1 MNASTDEPKQRDGM
15 LLAKL
20 GYQTIVERA
29 RDVIFTLSSNG
40 TITSLNPAFEDITG
54 WLRAE
59 WIRKPFAFIVHPD
72 DLPSAVTF
80 FQTVL
85 KGESPHIR
93 ELRVLT
99 KSGEYRIGEFQ
110 ANPLQVESGRVLSVL
125 GIARDI
131 TERKRVEAALVE
143 AKEKAETANRKL
155 ETAIERANRLA
166 IEAER
171 ANRAK
176 SEFLAN
182 MSHEIRTPMNGIMG
196 MASLLQDTSLT
207 TDQQEYAE
215 TIKNSADSLMRII
228 NDILDFSKIE
238 SGKLELDTL
247 DFDLRTTLEDLSS
260 GLALSA
266 HAKGLEL
273 LCLIEPEVPAMLQ
286 GDPGRLRQILT
297 NLIGNAIKF
306 TPQGEVVIRASL
318 DREDDRQAWV
328 RFAVRDTGIGIP
340 KDKIAM
346 LFRPFTQVDG
356 SIARKYG
363 GTGLG
368 LSISRQLAKI
378 MGGKIGVESEEFK
391 GSTFWVIV
399 PLTKQTTILVGEA
412 EAHTDIAGTRILVV
426 DDSETNRKVV
436 TGMLQTWNCC
446 HDEASDAS
454 SAMEKLKT
462 AAAQG
467 TPFRIALLDMF
478 MPAMDGE
485 TLGGRIKD
493 DPVLKDTLLVMMASV
508 GKRGD
513 ALRLEG
519 AGFTAYLPKPVK
531 QSVLHSC
538 LVTILNRKPDDKS
551 LRNRI
556 ITRHTLAEDRK
567 RKARILLAED
577 NIVNQK
583 VTLKLLERMGYR
595 ADVVANGLEALK
607 ALETIPYTL
616 VLMDVQMPEMDGI
629 EATLQIRNGK
639 WLIQNPDI
647 PIIALTAHAM
657 KRDREKFIEAGM
669 NDYLAKPIEP
679 DELAKSISRWAPAN
693 DGTPEIRTSK
703 KSLKPEAGFD
713 RTALLER
720 LGGNKKLY
728 QEVVTLFLQDVPG
741 QISSLQEAINSGD
754 VTKAQNQAHTLKG
767 ASGNVGAVGLQKV
780 AFQIEKACK
789 GGNLKDAVE
798 MLEMINVEFGELK
811 HIIAPQKGGLS

>member
-1 MNASTDEPKQRDGM
+1 
-15 LLAKL
+15 
-20 GYQTIVERA
+20 
-29 RDVIFTLSSNG
+29 
-40 TITSLNPAFEDITG
+40 
-54 WLRAE
+54 
-59 WIRKPFAFIVHPD
+59 
-72 DLPSAVTF
+72 
-80 FQTVL
+80 
-85 KGESPHIR
+85 
-93 ELRVLT
+93 
-99 KSGEYRIGEFQ
+99 
-110 ANPLQVESGRVLSVL
+110 
-125 GIARDI
+125 
-131 TERKRVEAALVE
+131 
-143 AKEKAETANRKL
+143 
-155 ETAIERANRLA
+155 
-166 IEAER
+166 
-171 ANRAK
+171 
-176 SEFLAN
+176 
-182 MSHEIRTPMNGIMG
+182 
-196 MASLLQDTSLT
+196 
-207 TDQQEYAE
+207 
-215 TIKNSADSLMRII
+215 
-228 NDILDFSKIE
+228 
-238 SGKLELDTL
+238 
-247 DFDLRTTLEDLSS
+247 
-260 GLALSA
+260 
-266 HAKGLEL
+266 
-273 LCLIEPEVPAMLQ
+273 
-286 GDPGRLRQILT
+286 
-297 NLIGNAIKF
+297 
-306 TPQGEVVIRASL
+306 
-318 DREDDRQAWV
+318 
-328 RFAVRDTGIGIP
+328 
-340 KDKIAM
+340 
-346 LFRPFTQVDG
+346 
-356 SIARKYG
+356 
-363 GTGLG
+363 
-368 LSISRQLAKI
+368 
-378 MGGKIGVESEEFK
+378 
-391 GSTFWVIV
+391 
-399 PLTKQTTILVGEA
+399 
-412 EAHTDIAGTRILVV
+412 
-426 DDSETNRKVV
+426 
-436 TGMLQTWNCC
+436 
-446 HDEASDAS
+446 
-454 SAMEKLKT
+454 
-462 AAAQG
+462 
-467 TPFRIALLDMF
+467 
-478 MPAMDGE
+478 
-485 TLGGRIKD
+485 
-493 DPVLKDTLLVMMASV
+493 
-508 GKRGD
+508 
-513 ALRLEG
+513 
-519 AGFTAYLPKPVK
+519 
-531 QSVLHSC
+531 
-538 LVTILNRKPDDKS
+538 